1 MKTEDMII
9 VSVDDHVVEPPDLF
23 ERHLP
28 AKYRDVAPKVIHK
41 DDGTDVWQFLEFEV
55 PNIGLNAVAGR
66 PPEEYGIDPTSF
78 DEIREGCFDIEKRI
92 LDMNANGVLGS
103 LNFPSLPGFAGRLFA
118 ALDDKEAALA
128 LAQAYND
135 WHIDEWCGTQPGRFI
150 PLAVPTIWDPET
162 LAGEIHRVAKKGCHA
177 VTFPENPEPLGLP
190 SLHSDHWD
198 PFWEAC
204 SDEGTIVCMHIGS
217 SSKLVTTAADA
228 PIDVMIVLQPMNIVQ
243 AAADLIHS
251 PVFKKFPDVTVA
263 LSEGGI
269 GWIPYFLERLDH
281 SYSVHKA
288 WTGADFGSKMPSE
301 VFMEHVVLC
310 FISDAVGAAHGPRHR
325 RRPHHGRDRLPA
337 LGHDVAACARAAHE
351 RLRGHRSDRRRDRPH
366 DAPQRDAASS
376 RTTRSVTVRGNG
388 ARSARCGPRPSASTS
403 SPTRRRSGR
412 RPSARG
418 RSRSPTCPPPRR
430 PTLADDEAP
439 RPLPPRDPRPLFVH
453 WAIDSAVV
461 FLLTVIVA
469 VFLGASLITVAIASV
484 VAGVFLAPW
493 TRSLEA
499 RGLARR
505 AERAA
510 DTTTS
515 EPQ

>member
-1 MKTEDMII
+1 MII

-28 AKYRDVAPKVIHK
+28 SKYRDLAPKIVHK

-92 LDMNANGVLGS
+92 LDMNANGALGS

-118 ALDDKEAALA
+118 ALEDKEAALA
-128 LAQAYND
+128 LTQAYND
-135 WHIDEWCGTQPGRFI
+135 WHIDEWCGTFPGRFI
-150 PLAVPTIWDPET
+150 PLAVPTIWDPEA

-190 SLHSDHWD
+190 SLHSEHWD
-198 PFWEAC
+198 PFWKAC
-204 SDEGTIVCMHIGS
+204 ADEGTIVCMHIGS

-269 GWIPYFLERLDH
+269 GWVPYFLERLDH
-281 SYSVHKA
+281 SYRVHKA

-310 FISDAVGAAHGPRHR
+310 FISDAVGARLARDIGVDRITVEIDYPHSDTTWPRA
-325 RRPHHGRDRLPA
+325 P
-337 LGHDVAACARAAHE
+337 E
-351 RLRGHRSDRRRDRPH
+351 RLH
-366 DAPQRDAASS
+366 DEFTAA
-376 RTTRSVTVRGNG
+376 N
-388 ARSARCGPRPSASTS
+388 
-403 SPTRRRSGR
+403 
-412 RPSARG
+412 
-418 RSRSPTCPPPRR
+418 
-430 PTLADDEAP
+430 LADDEIDRMTHLNAMRFFTYDPIRHRPRERCTVGALRAEAVGVDVEP
-439 RPLPPRDPRPLFVH
+439 RPTAKRPKTEREGPVK
-453 WAIDSAVV
+453 
-461 FLLTVIVA
+461 
-469 VFLGASLITVAIASV
+469 ITDLSPTA
-484 VAGVFLAPW
+484 
-493 TRSLEA
+493 
-499 RGLARR
+499 
-505 AERAA
+505 
-510 DTTTS
+510 
-515 EPQ
+515 